1 MAYSIMCKKLFV
13 RIFAFILVMLERIL
27 GTFFFGPPYMMPKC
41 MSCHKAIV
49 VITGR
54 AHCFYDDTYMM
65 LVLFLWDLSSLCVVD
80 HLWPRLHGYPCVLV
94 WKLKTYFEPK
104 EDKDAKTMM
113 VVWKNYRYRSLAA
126 KQ

>member
-49 VITGR
+49 VITER
-54 AHCFYDDTYMM
+54 AHCFYDDTYDAR
-65 LVLFLWDLSSLCVVD
+65 LVSVRFKQSLCRGSLMTTSSWLPMSFSV
-80 HLWPRLHGYPCVLV
+80 
-94 WKLKTYFEPK
+94 K
-104 EDKDAKTMM
+104 AK
-113 VVWKNYRYRSLAA
+113 NLL
-126 KQ
+126 